1 MPIHINPA
9 EFLLELM
16 NIDFASH
23 QVSAFERLG
32 KMQKFWATSPRAL
45 DLISSVQNTQ
55 SAPVSLPSSKDSA
68 HGFFVD
74 LVTLTHRSFIKSYRD
89 LIAYGIRILMYI
101 GLAIM
106 MGTVWL
112 RLDTDQSSIVPF
124 TNAIFFGG
132 AFMSFMAVAY
142 IPSFLEDRETFVK
155 ERANGLYGPSAFLV
169 SNFIIG
175 LPYLCKRATLPA

>member
-1 MPIHINPA
+1 MHMNPA

-23 QVSAFERLG
+23 QEAARERLEAIHRG
-32 KMQKFWATSPRAL
+32 WTESTASKLLSKQIASTMHDVVA
-45 DLISSVQNTQ
+45 
-55 SAPVSLPSSKDSA
+55 LPSYRASKRNFA
-68 HGFFVD
+68 
-74 LVTLTHRSFIKSYRD
+74 VTLITLIHRSFVKSYRD
-89 LIAYGIRILMYI
+89 VIAYGIRVAMYT

-112 RLDTDQSSIVPF
+112 RLHYDQSDIEAF

-142 IPSFLEDRETFVK
+142 IPSMSIQNL
-155 ERANGLYGPSAFLV
+155 LSI
-169 SNFIIG
+169 SWQ
-175 LPYLCKRATLPA
+175 